1 MNQLANL
8 ELLKEG
14 DFIDTINA
22 FLWSVSANFDGNIK
36 DSELAI
42 DKELPYVS
50 LKLGNCLMECY
61 DFQENLKTYIK
72 TCIEGPG
79 QLVELVKN
87 FAELAEKAKGR
98 HYKSHLP
105 GLLFVLTLYFL
116 QISHLPP
123 RMQPKTQ
130 A

>member
-14 DFIDTINA
+14 DFLDTINA
-22 FLWSVSANFDGNIK
+22 FLWSVSANFEGDIK
-36 DSELAI
+36 ASALAI
-42 DKELPYVS
+42 DSKLPYVS
-50 LKLGNCLMECY
+50 LNLGNCLKECY

-79 QLVELVKN
+79 QLVDLVKN
-87 FAELAEKAKGR
+87 LAELAEKAKGR
-98 HYKSHLP
+98 PNKSHLP
-105 GLLFVLTLYFL
+105 ELLYELTLYFL
-116 QISHLPP
+116 QTSHQPP

-130 A
+130 G